1 MSQFSCNGQY
11 ENAREMLPASVRV
24 LEISHRDA
32 WYRDQAPLFVKS
44 RAKEEDSSTETYS
57 PVSRMLRFGIL
68 FFLKIC
74 MNVHGIY

>member
-44 RAKEEDSSTETYS
+44 RAKEEDNSSETYS
-57 PVSRMLRFGIL
+57 PVRRTLLLGL
-68 FFLKIC
+68 FA
-74 MNVHGIY
+74 